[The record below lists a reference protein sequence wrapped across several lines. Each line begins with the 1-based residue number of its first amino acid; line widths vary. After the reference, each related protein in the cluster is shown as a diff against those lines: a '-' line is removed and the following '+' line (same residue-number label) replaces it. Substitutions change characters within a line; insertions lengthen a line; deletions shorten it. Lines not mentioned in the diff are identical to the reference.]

1 MNKVEYCRA
10 HIFCKEKQFSCKFT
24 WEYKVV
30 SFYTVMVNKCVA
42 SNFSTGYKTGQKKAS
57 LHFHEDQELKQKQI
71 CFVDRKDWLPTAHSV
86 ICIDHFE
93 EIFIKRGKK
102 MSTLVPWQMHPVPT
116 IIMTRGPIR

>member
-1 MNKVEYCRA
+1 MN
-10 HIFCKEKQFSCKFT
+10 
-24 WEYKVV
+24 
-30 SFYTVMVNKCVA
+30 
-42 SNFSTGYKTGQKKAS
+42 
-57 LHFHEDQELKQKQI
+57 
-71 CFVDRKDWLPTAHSV
+71 RKDWLPTAYYV